1 MEDIL
6 SYEAR
11 EHSIL
16 STTTL
21 HYRTVCEAREHNTL
35 STTIL
40 YSRIVCEAREHSM
53 KGQPYWMGLSR
64 SRGWFGNDLPL
75 ISSFF
80 R

>member
-21 HYRTVCEAREHNTL
+21 QYRTVCEAREHNTL

-40 YSRIVCEAREHSM
+40 YSRIVCEAREPGSTA
-53 KGQPYWMGLSR
+53 
-64 SRGWFGNDLPL
+64 
-75 ISSFF
+75 
-80 R
+80 